1 MSTMDRAET
10 QFAALSEGLFTH
22 LAGAEVGF
30 LSLDGESTNFVRFN
44 HAKVRQAGHVERQRA
59 MVRLID
65 GTRHASVT
73 VDLTGHRDAER
84 LAAALDEA
92 RALVAGSDPDPYLLY
107 NAEPTSTRRVAHG
120 ALPSPEE
127 IVASVAEDAAGLDL
141 VGIHASGPMWRGLAT
156 SLGQVNW
163 HVVERFDAK
172 VAAYLGGDRAVQTGL
187 SGANWSRT
195 EWRTTLD
202 AARSKLEALA
212 RPPRT
217 IRPGQYRVL
226 LTPHAM
232 EDLLGV
238 MSWGGFSARAR
249 RTGSSPLLRLAQ
261 GEAQLH
267 PSVSFTEDIAGGWA
281 PAFTA
286 DGFVRPDRV
295 SLVESGRYVGEL
307 VSARSAG
314 EFQLAANGADADES
328 PRALSM
334 APGDIPPEEALAR
347 LGTGLFVG
355 NLWYLN
361 FSDRPAARVTGMT
374 RFATFWVEDGEIV
387 APVPVMRFDES
398 LLRVLGDQLVGLTSH
413 AEELPDTGTYGG
425 RTLAGSRAPGII
437 AEGFSF
443 TL

>member
-1 MSTMDRAET
+1 MNITARAEARFT
-10 QFAALSEGLFTH
+10 ALSDALFARLT
-22 LAGAEVGF
+22 GAEVGF
-30 LSLDGESTNFVRFN
+30 LSLDGEATSFVRFN
-44 HAKVRQAGHVERQRA
+44 HAKVRQAGFVDRQRA

-65 GTRHASVT
+65 GARHASVT
-73 VDLTGHRDAER
+73 VDLTGDGDSER
-84 LAAALDEA
+84 LHAALVEA
-92 RALVAGSDPDPYLLY
+92 RALVAGSDADPYLLY
-107 NAEPTSTRRVAHG
+107 NTEPTSTRRVAHG
-120 ALPSPEE
+120 ALPSAEE
-127 IVASVAEDAAGLDL
+127 IVASVAEDAAGLDV

-187 SGANWSRT
+187 SGAAWSRT
-195 EWRTTLD
+195 EWRATLD

-212 RPPRT
+212 RPSRA
-217 IRPGQYRVL
+217 IQPGRYRVL

-238 MSWGGFSARAR
+238 ISWGGFSARAR

-267 PSVSFTEDIAGGWA
+267 PAVSFTEDIAGGWA

-286 DGFVRPDRV
+286 DGFVRPERV
-295 SLVESGRYVGEL
+295 KLVEHGRHVGEL

-314 EFQLAANGADADES
+314 EFLLAANGADSDES

-334 APGDIPPEEALAR
+334 APGDIPPGDALAA
-347 LGTGLFVG
+347 LGTGLYIG

-361 FSDRPAARVTGMT
+361 FSDRPAGRVTGMT
-374 RFATFWVEDGEIV
+374 RFATFWVENGEIV

-398 LLRVLGDQLVGLTSH
+398 LLRVLGDQLVGVTSR

-425 RTLAGSRAPGII
+425 RTLAGTRAPGII